1 MVRIPHFLIAPLPEC
16 TDMLQIFQWSGT
28 LSEYRIYFNMTFLNV
43 LQAVSPRYRDVY
55 RVQEAL
61 YMSRAQARSISCSC
75 RHRTEASGPQ
85 TPASVEEEISSRLL
99 IVLF

>member
-16 TDMLQIFQWSGT
+16 TDAPMVWLHST
-28 LSEYRIYFNMTFLNV
+28 LSEYHTYFNMTFLNV

-75 RHRTEASGPQ
+75 SHRTEASGPQ

-99 IVLF
+99 MVLF